1 MMSVYHFFVRASR
14 PAHAA
19 AIPALALT
27 LLLTLGPIAPQTL
40 NDPSSDFAWKTECLD
55 CPAGFDALSHRGL
68 AVDATGRLHVAYGGR
83 FLYYAVSDGENWHHE
98 TVDDAPWVGAGGA
111 SLVLDPA
118 GHPHLAYCDGE
129 NLAIKYAYRNDNG
142 WQVESVSGAMKAEA
156 EPQGSGGSGSCAVSL
171 ALDREGEPHIA
182 FFGKL
187 PGYNLWYAHREAEG
201 WRAEVVDFTQNSGM
215 EPSLALDSQDHPH
228 IAYYTGYPSYKLWYA
243 YWEDGW
249 HRQLLRD
256 LPGHDG
262 DVGQYPSLALDA
274 QDHFHI
280 SYYDATEGNLEYMA
294 GSPRAWDIEIVDA
307 DGDVGQSTSL
317 VLDNAGQPHVS
328 YSAASPVPA
337 VKYAYRDALGW
348 HVDTVADQVEVSG
361 DTALALDLAGRPFVG
376 FVGRGDDTVNVLQV
390 ASQHSAGGWIT
401 AVVDRSGEAG
411 QDSSLVLDAA
421 GYPHISYHAADYG
434 GALARS
440 RLEYTW
446 RDTAGWHRET
456 VDTKRYTGWGWGSS
470 LALDA
475 DGRPHI
481 SYLHNESESIRYAYR
496 DGDGWH
502 VETVD
507 PSTWN
512 VSATSLALDPL
523 GNPHVAYIANGL
535 RHAYR
540 DEGGWHVDTIDPAG
554 DPGARVSLA
563 IDAMGR
569 LHISYRMSDTPKPS
583 VALRY
588 AYRDGDGWHLET
600 IDADGDV
607 GEHSSLVL
615 DAAGHPHIAYY
626 VGYPYHHLRYAS
638 RGTTTWYIERAWP
651 DGDVG
656 RFPSL
661 VLDGE
666 GWAHISCHCRLPSG
680 WTALCLVARD
690 RTTWRL
696 SLLTEGAAFVGVGT
710 SLALDRAGRPHI
722 TYAFDGGLKYGYFA
736 PMQPLYLPLVTRG

>member
-1 MMSVYHFFVRASR
+1 M
-14 PAHAA
+14 
-19 AIPALALT
+19 
-27 LLLTLGPIAPQTL
+27 
-40 NDPSSDFAWKTECLD
+40 
-55 CPAGFDALSHRGL
+55 
-68 AVDATGRLHVAYGGR
+68 AYGGR

-129 NLAIKYAYRNDNG
+129 NLAIKYAYRDDDG
-142 WQVESVSGAMKAEA
+142 WQVESVSGAMKAQA
-156 EPQGSGGSGSCAVSL
+156 ESQGAGGFGSCAASL

-215 EPSLALDSQDHPH
+215 EPSIALDSQDHPH

-307 DGDVGQSTSL
+307 DGDAGQSTSL

-376 FVGRGDDTVNVLQV
+376 FESRGDDTLDVLQV
-390 ASQHSAGGWIT
+390 ASQHSAGWWIT
-401 AVVDRSGEAG
+401 TVVDRSGEAG

-434 GALARS
+434 GVLARCGWS
-440 RLEYTW
+440 TPGAIPRDGVGKRLIPGGIPGGAGEARW
-446 RDTAGWHRET
+446 RSTQMDGHTSATCTISQSPSVTPIATGTAGTSRQ
-456 VDTKRYTGWGWGSS
+456 
-470 LALDA
+470 
-475 DGRPHI
+475 
-481 SYLHNESESIRYAYR
+481 SI
-496 DGDGWH
+496 
-502 VETVD
+502 
-507 PSTWN
+507 
-512 VSATSLALDPL
+512 
-523 GNPHVAYIANGL
+523 L
-535 RHAYR
+535 RR
-540 DEGGWHVDTIDPAG
+540 
-554 DPGARVSLA
+554 
-563 IDAMGR
+563 
-569 LHISYRMSDTPKPS
+569 
-583 VALRY
+583 
-588 AYRDGDGWHLET
+588 
-600 IDADGDV
+600 
-607 GEHSSLVL
+607 
-615 DAAGHPHIAYY
+615 
-626 VGYPYHHLRYAS
+626 
-638 RGTTTWYIERAWP
+638 
-651 DGDVG
+651 
-656 RFPSL
+656 
-661 VLDGE
+661 
-666 GWAHISCHCRLPSG
+666 
-680 WTALCLVARD
+680 
-690 RTTWRL
+690 
-696 SLLTEGAAFVGVGT
+696 GT
-710 SLALDRAGRPHI
+710 SLRPPSRSTRWATLMSPTSQTAFGTPIATKGGGTSIPSTLPVIRVRALTGHRRDESAAHKLSRVRHAEAFCGATLRLPGRRRLAPRDDRRRRRRRRTQLFGIGRGRAPPHCLLRGLPVSPSALRLPRHNYLVHREGLAGR
-722 TYAFDGGLKYGYFA
+722 
-736 PMQPLYLPLVTRG
+736 